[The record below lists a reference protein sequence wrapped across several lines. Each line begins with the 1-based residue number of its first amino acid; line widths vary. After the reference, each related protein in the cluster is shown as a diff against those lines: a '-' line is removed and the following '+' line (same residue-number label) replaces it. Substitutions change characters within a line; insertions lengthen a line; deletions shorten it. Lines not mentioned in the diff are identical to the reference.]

1 MVRSCINV
9 RARQTKLDGELT
21 YLEDLIIDPE
31 LRGQGYGRRMIQQV
45 AELAKQQD
53 CLRVEWA
60 TKFDN
65 PARKLYDELAEC
77 SFVEYR
83 LKV

>member
-1 MVRSCINV
+1 M
-9 RARQTKLDGELT
+9 
-21 YLEDLIIDPE
+21 EDLFIDPE

-83 LKV
+83 LKVR

>member
-1 MVRSCINV
+1 M
-9 RARQTKLDGELT
+9 
-21 YLEDLIIDPE
+21 EDLLIDPE
-31 LRGQGYGRRMIQQV
+31 LRGQGYGRQMIQQV

-65 PARKLYDELAEC
+65 SARKLYDELAEC